1 MLLLNERNEKN
12 MVFGGIRNKSDI
24 ILNLN
29 GVEEFMENKT
39 SLLNILHET
48 RYCMYVTEIN
58 KRNIY
63 SA

>member
-1 MLLLNERNEKN
+1 MKEMKKIWSL
-12 MVFGGIRNKSDI
+12 VVRNKSDI

-39 SLLNILHET
+39 SLLNILHEK

>member
-1 MLLLNERNEKN
+1 MKKIWSL
-12 MVFGGIRNKSDI
+12 VVRNKSDI

-39 SLLNILHET
+39 SLLNILHEK